1 MTHSFP
7 TRRSSDLQTDI
18 FQGQSMS
25 HAFAYAYA
33 TAADD
38 VAIGWNQTGGSATG
52 SIVANA
58 LFEEGAAG
66 PDPLSVS
73 VGADQAVYV
82 GQTATVTATAD
93 GGSEAY
99 TYAWTRVSGPTGSFL
114 NAGQA
119 STVFTPSGGEIG
131 RAHV

>member
-82 GQTATVTATAD
+82 GQTAR
-93 GGSEAY
+93 SEEH
-99 TYAWTRVSGPTGSFL
+99 TSELQSLMRISYA
-114 NAGQA
+114 
-119 STVFTPSGGEIG
+119 VFGLKKKK
-131 RAHV
+131 R